1 MKTISTE
8 KAKNAFK
15 GDLSLSLTG
24 QLLPYSSSKI
34 IAEKD
39 VLSAIMDYLA
49 RCSRVAWAKRITTGR
64 FKVSDRAGTRWMQAG
79 FVGCS
84 DILGQLTD
92 GRLLAIEVKKSKG
105 GQLTSDQMAFL
116 ETVHAANGVAVIASD
131 VVDVINRLSIY
142 TPHRKTPSVHGGD
155 LTSSPL

>member
-15 GDLSLSLTG
+15 GDLSLNLTG
-24 QLLPYSSSKI
+24 QLLPYSNRKI

-92 GRLLAIEVKKSKG
+92 GRLLAVEVKFQSTPDLINRENLKW
-105 GQLTSDQMAFL
+105 AY
-116 ETVHAANGVAVIASD
+116 AIASQ
-131 VVDVINRLSIY
+131 ISFN
-142 TPHRKTPSVHGGD
+142 
-155 LTSSPL
+155 PLPI